1 MKRTCKIVRQLWSAI
16 AFSLSFILTATDVL
30 AADNASNW
38 RPIFD
43 LVMMWVNF
51 GIFAFIIVKYSRKPL
66 INFLKGQKEKVDLNI
81 NRIEEKKEK
90 ISAEVR
96 VAIDTLDENK
106 LRMQKLK
113 ERIILQGER
122 RKQEIIDNAL
132 LESQI
137 MIEEA
142 KRKIDDQIL
151 QAHKAIRAEMVDMA
165 VSLAVKKLPAEI
177 TSADNQKFI
186 DQYLTGIQPR

>member
-1 MKRTCKIVRQLWSAI
+1 MIRTCKIVRQLGPAI

-51 GIFAFIIVKYSRKPL
+51 GIFAFIIVKYSRNPL

-137 MIEEA
+137 MLEES

>member
-1 MKRTCKIVRQLWSAI
+1 MKRTCKIVRQLRPAI

-38 RPIFD
+38 RPVFD

-96 VAIDTLDENK
+96 AAYDTLDENK

-137 MIEEA
+137 MLEEA

-186 DQYLTGIQPR
+186 DQYLTGIQPS

>member
-1 MKRTCKIVRQLWSAI
+1 MKRTSKVVWQLWPAI
-16 AFSLSFILTATDVL
+16 AISLGFVLTATNVF
-30 AADNASNW
+30 AAENASGW
-38 RPIFD
+38 RPFFD

-66 INFLKGQKEKVDLNI
+66 VNYLKGQKEKVDVNL

-96 VAIDTLDENK
+96 VANETLDESK
-106 LRMQKLK
+106 MRMQKLK

-132 LESQI
+132 AESRI
-137 MIEEA
+137 MLKEA
-142 KRKIDDQIL
+142 KWRIDDQIL

-165 VSLAVKKLPAEI
+165 VSVAVKRLPAEI
-177 TSADNQKFI
+177 TRADSQKFV
-186 DQYLTGIQPR
+186 DEYLTGILAG

>member
-16 AFSLSFILTATDVL
+16 VFSLSFILTATDVL

-38 RPIFD
+38 RPVFD

-137 MIEEA
+137 MLEEA
-142 KRKIDDQIL
+142 KRRIDDQIL

-186 DQYLTGIQPR
+186 DQYLTGILQE

>member
-1 MKRTCKIVRQLWSAI
+1 MKRTCKIVRQLWPAI
-16 AFSLSFILTATDVL
+16 AFSLSFILTATEVL

-51 GIFAFIIVKYSRKPL
+51 GIFAFIIVKYSRSPL

-90 ISAEVR
+90 ISAEVK

-113 ERIILQGER
+113 ERIIRQGER

-137 MIEEA
+137 MLEEA

-186 DQYLTGIQPR
+186 DQYLTGIQPS

>member
-1 MKRTCKIVRQLWSAI
+1 MKRTCKIVRQLGPAI

-51 GIFAFIIVKYSRKPL
+51 GIFAFIIVKYSRNPL

-90 ISAEVR
+90 ISAEVK

-113 ERIILQGER
+113 ERIIRQGER
-122 RKQEIIDNAL
+122 RKQEIIDNAR

-137 MIEEA
+137 MLEEA
-142 KRKIDDQIL
+142 KRKIDDLIL
-151 QAHKAIRAEMVDMA
+151 QAHKAIQAEMVDMA

>member
-1 MKRTCKIVRQLWSAI
+1 MKRTCKIVRQLGSAI
-16 AFSLSFILTATDVL
+16 VFSLSFILTATDVL

-38 RPIFD
+38 RPVFD

-137 MIEEA
+137 MLEEA
-142 KRKIDDQIL
+142 KRRIDDQIL

-186 DQYLTGIQPR
+186 DQYLTGILHK

>member
-1 MKRTCKIVRQLWSAI
+1 MKRTCKIVRQLGSAI
-16 AFSLSFILTATDVL
+16 VFSLSFILTATDVL

-38 RPIFD
+38 RPVFD

-137 MIEEA
+137 MLEEA
-142 KRKIDDQIL
+142 KRRIDDQIL

-165 VSLAVKKLPAEI
+165 VSLSVKRLPAEI

-186 DQYLTGIQPR
+186 DQYLTGILHK

>member
-1 MKRTCKIVRQLWSAI
+1 MKRTCKVVRQLWPAI
-16 AFSLSFILTATDVL
+16 AFFLVFILTATDGL
-30 AADNASNW
+30 AAENGSKW
-38 RPIFD
+38 RPFFD
-43 LVMMWVNF
+43 LAMMWVNF

-66 INFLKGQKEKVDLNI
+66 VNFLKGQKEKVDLNL

-90 ISAEVR
+90 ISDEVR
-96 VAIDTLDENK
+96 VVNETLDENK
-106 LRMQKLK
+106 MRMQKLK

-132 LESQI
+132 AESRI
-137 MIEEA
+137 MLEEA

-151 QAHKAIRAEMVDMA
+151 QAHKAFQAEMVDMA

-177 TSADNQKFI
+177 TSADNQKFV
-186 DQYLTGIQPR
+186 DQYLTGILPR

>member
-16 AFSLSFILTATDVL
+16 VFSLSFILTATDVL

-38 RPIFD
+38 RPVFD

-90 ISAEVR
+90 ISTEVR
-96 VAIDTLDENK
+96 VATDTLDENK

-137 MIEEA
+137 MLEEA
-142 KRKIDDQIL
+142 KRRIDDQIL

-186 DQYLTGIQPR
+186 DQYLTGILHK

>member
-1 MKRTCKIVRQLWSAI
+1 MKRTCEIVRQLWLAI
-16 AFSLSFILTATDVL
+16 VFSLSFILTATDVL

-38 RPIFD
+38 RPVFD

-137 MIEEA
+137 MLEEA
-142 KRKIDDQIL
+142 KRRIDDQIL

-186 DQYLTGIQPR
+186 DQYLTGILHK

>member
-1 MKRTCKIVRQLWSAI
+1 MKRTCKIVQQLGPAI

-30 AADNASNW
+30 AAENPSNW
-38 RPIFD
+38 RPFFD

-51 GIFAFIIVKYSRKPL
+51 GIFAFIIVKYSRNPL

-90 ISAEVR
+90 ISAEVK

-137 MIEEA
+137 MLEES

-186 DQYLTGIQPR
+186 DQYLTGIQSR

>member
-1 MKRTCKIVRQLWSAI
+1 MKRTCEIVRQLWPSI

-30 AADNASNW
+30 ATDNASNW

-51 GIFAFIIVKYSRKPL
+51 GIFAFIIVKYSRNPL
-66 INFLKGQKEKVDLNI
+66 INFLKGQKEKVDLNL

-90 ISAEVR
+90 ISAEVKI
-96 VAIDTLDENK
+96 AIDTLDENK

-113 ERIILQGER
+113 ERIIRQGER

-132 LESQI
+132 LESKI
-137 MIEEA
+137 MLEEA

>member
-1 MKRTCKIVRQLWSAI
+1 M
-16 AFSLSFILTATDVL
+16 
-30 AADNASNW
+30 
-38 RPIFD
+38 
-43 LVMMWVNF
+43 NF
-51 GIFAFIIVKYSRKPL
+51 GIFAIIIVKYSRNPL

-137 MIEEA
+137 MLEEA

>member
-1 MKRTCKIVRQLWSAI
+1 MKRTCKIVRQLWPAI

-43 LVMMWVNF
+43 QVMMWVNF

-81 NRIEEKKEK
+81 NRIEEKKEE
-90 ISAEVR
+90 ISTEVR
-96 VAIDTLDENK
+96 VAMDTLDENK

-137 MIEEA
+137 MLEEA

-165 VSLAVKKLPAEI
+165 VSLAVNKLPAEI

-186 DQYLTGIQPR
+186 DQYLTGILQR

>member
-1 MKRTCKIVRQLWSAI
+1 MKRTCKIVRQLWPAI

-51 GIFAFIIVKYSRKPL
+51 GIFAFIIVKYSRNPL

-122 RKQEIIDNAL
+122 RKQKIIDSAL

>member
-1 MKRTCKIVRQLWSAI
+1 MKSTCKIVRQLWPAI
-16 AFSLSFILTATDVL
+16 ALSLSFILTATDVL

-38 RPIFD
+38 RPVFD

-81 NRIEEKKEK
+81 NRIEEEKEK

-96 VAIDTLDENK
+96 AAIDTLDENK

-137 MIEEA
+137 MLKEA

-186 DQYLTGIQPR
+186 DQYLTGIQPS

>member
-16 AFSLSFILTATDVL
+16 VFSLSFILTATDVL

-137 MIEEA
+137 MLEEA

-151 QAHKAIRAEMVDMA
+151 RAHKAFQAEMVDMA

-177 TSADNQKFI
+177 TRADNQKFI
-186 DQYLTGIQPR
+186 DQYLTGILQE

>member
-1 MKRTCKIVRQLWSAI
+1 MKRTCKIVRQLWPAI

-51 GIFAFIIVKYSRKPL
+51 GIFAFIIVKYSRNPL

-90 ISAEVR
+90 ISAEVK

-113 ERIILQGER
+113 ERIIRQGER
-122 RKQEIIDNAL
+122 RKQEIIDNAR

-137 MIEEA
+137 MLEEA
-142 KRKIDDQIL
+142 KRKIDDLIL
-151 QAHKAIRAEMVDMA
+151 QAHKAIQAEMVDMA

>member
-1 MKRTCKIVRQLWSAI
+1 MKRTCKIVRQLGPAI

-51 GIFAFIIVKYSRKPL
+51 GIFAFIIVKYSRNPL

-137 MIEEA
+137 MLEEA
-142 KRKIDDQIL
+142 KRKIDDLIL
-151 QAHKAIRAEMVDMA
+151 QAHKAIQAEMVDMA

>member
-96 VAIDTLDENK
+96 VATDTLDENK

-137 MIEEA
+137 MLEEA
-142 KRKIDDQIL
+142 KRRIDDQIL

-186 DQYLTGIQPR
+186 DQYLTGILHK

>member
-1 MKRTCKIVRQLWSAI
+1 MKRTCKIVPQLWPVI
-16 AFSLSFILTATDVL
+16 VFSLCFILTATDVL

-51 GIFAFIIVKYSRKPL
+51 GIFAFIIVKYTRNPL
-66 INFLKGQKEKVDLNI
+66 INFLKGQKEKVNLNI
-81 NRIEEKKEK
+81 DRIEEKKEE

-132 LESQI
+132 LESHI

-142 KRKIDDQIL
+142 KRRIDDQIL
-151 QAHKAIRAEMVDMA
+151 QAHQAIRAEMVDMA
-165 VSLAVKKLPAEI
+165 VSLAVKRLPAEI

-186 DQYLTGIQPR
+186 DLYLTGIQPR

>member
-1 MKRTCKIVRQLWSAI
+1 MKRTCKIVRQLWPAI

-38 RPIFD
+38 RPVFD

-137 MIEEA
+137 MLEEA
-142 KRKIDDQIL
+142 KRRIDDQIL

-186 DQYLTGIQPR
+186 DQYLTGILHK

>member
-1 MKRTCKIVRQLWSAI
+1 MKRTCKIVRQLWPAI

-51 GIFAFIIVKYSRKPL
+51 GIFAFIIVKYSRAPL
-66 INFLKGQKEKVDLNI
+66 VNFLKGQKEKVDQNI
-81 NRIEEKKEK
+81 NRIEEKKEE

-137 MIEEA
+137 MLKEA

-186 DQYLTGIQPR
+186 DQYLTGILQR

>member
-1 MKRTCKIVRQLWSAI
+1 MKRICMIVRQLWPAI
-16 AFSLSFILTATDVL
+16 AFSLCFILTATDVL
-30 AADNASNW
+30 AADNTSNW

-186 DQYLTGIQPR
+186 DQYLTGILHK

>member
-1 MKRTCKIVRQLWSAI
+1 MKRTCKIVRQLWPAI

-38 RPIFD
+38 RPLFD

-51 GIFAFIIVKYSRKPL
+51 GIFAFIIVKYSRNPL

-96 VAIDTLDENK
+96 GAIDTLDENK

-113 ERIILQGER
+113 ERIIRQGER
-122 RKQEIIDNAL
+122 RKQEIIDNAR

-137 MIEEA
+137 MLEEA
-142 KRKIDDQIL
+142 KRKIDDLIL
-151 QAHKAIRAEMVDMA
+151 QAHKAIQAEMVDMA